1 MYLHNKSMDEKLHIQ
16 IHGSVA
22 FGKNKVDFNFLS
34 CMYLEEIWFEVNM
47 NMLIQGG
54 TYVGIDYIIL
64 RILLKF

>member
-22 FGKNKVDFNFLS
+22 FGKNKVDFNF
-34 CMYLEEIWFEVNM
+34 MYELQLYVFGRNMIWSKHEH
-47 NMLIQGG
+47 GG

-64 RILLKF
+64 CILLKF